1 MLRDARTR
9 RHLRTITI
17 EAAPAEIENELSSER
32 AVVLDDIVRRLQR
45 LDKKRRLDSIAAS
58 TDFFD
63 SMGKDTTR
71 EAFYTNE
78 VQDCKYG

>member
-17 EAAPAEIENELSSER
+17 EATPAEIETELSNER
-32 AVVLDDIVRRLQR
+32 APVLDDIVRRLQR
-45 LDKKRRLDSIAAS
+45 IDRKRRLDNLAAS

-63 SMGKDTTR
+63 SIGNDTTR

-78 VQDCKYG
+78 VQDFKYG